1 MWNGQKNMAARKKT
15 ELVETFS
22 FGPWSINAKKG
33 PIITTAECER
43 YDLITYVT
51 VFFSFFSTTFQHPAL
66 HWHWDVYGSAEG
78 EVARLASSY
87 AA

>member
-1 MWNGQKNMAARKKT
+1 MAAGKKA

-51 VFFSFFSTTFQHPAL
+51 FFFSLFIAHLALSTNLT
-66 HWHWDVYGSAEG
+66 
-78 EVARLASSY
+78 LASIYMILSY
-87 AA
+87 SKSATIFLTFVVFQQKDK

>member
-1 MWNGQKNMAARKKT
+1 MAARKKT

-51 VFFSFFSTTFQHPAL
+51 VFFSSLFIAHLALSTNLPNTVASKYMILSYSKSATIFLTF
-66 HWHWDVYGSAEG
+66 V
-78 EVARLASSY
+78 VF
-87 AA
+87 

>member
-33 PIITTAECER
+33 PIITTAECKR

-51 VFFSFFSTTFQHPAL
+51 VFFSFFSTHL
-66 HWHWDVYGSAEG
+66 S
-78 EVARLASSY
+78 ASSITLALGRVM
-87 AA
+87 AAGGRGS

>member
-51 VFFSFFSTTFQHPAL
+51 VFFSFFSTHL
-66 HWHWDVYGSAEG
+66 S
-78 EVARLASSY
+78 ASSITLALERVM
-87 AA
+87 AAGGRGS

>member
-1 MWNGQKNMAARKKT
+1 MAARKKT

-51 VFFSFFSTTFQHPAL
+51 VFFSFFSTHL
-66 HWHWDVYGSAEG
+66 S
-78 EVARLASSY
+78 ASSITY
-87 AA
+87 TGTGTCDGSGRER